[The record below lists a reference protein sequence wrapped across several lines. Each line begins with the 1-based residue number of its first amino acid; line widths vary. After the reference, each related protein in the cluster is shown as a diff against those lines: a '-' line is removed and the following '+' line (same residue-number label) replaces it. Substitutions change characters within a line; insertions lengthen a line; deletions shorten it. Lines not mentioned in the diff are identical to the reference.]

1 MFNWLRTKSTAAQP
15 AEVIDAKQPLTRKER
30 LQAILFSYK
39 TGKITVEQAVNLISV
54 WRLTTDK

>member
-1 MFNWLRTKSTAAQP
+1 MFNWLRTKSAAAQP
-15 AEVIDAKQPLTRKER
+15 AEAIDLKQPLTRKER

-54 WRLTTDK
+54 WQLTNNK